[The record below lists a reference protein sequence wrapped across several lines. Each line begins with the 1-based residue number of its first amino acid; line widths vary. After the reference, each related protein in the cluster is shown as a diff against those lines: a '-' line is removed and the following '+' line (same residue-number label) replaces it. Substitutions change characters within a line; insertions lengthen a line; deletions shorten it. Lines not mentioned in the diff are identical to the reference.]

1 MWGSPE
7 PSWRGLA
14 PSIVPV
20 WPTYAAAQTDEA
32 VQLSQSRLGV
42 GSRDRKK
49 GGGRRGL
56 EGGLFICVALVNTP
70 MCNERSHCVEGLWN
84 KVACRVKDK
93 LSLKI
98 YVNNPKTVRKT
109 QKDEKCQ
116 SWRNTF
122 SWSDFLSINHLTDIL
137 SFANRSFRVWALEAW
152 NLKSV
157 LLQKNPYVT
166 PHFWDNKL
174 LSRYFLPETSRASCG
189 CEVTDSEQ
197 SVTQCSADM
206 KTLCSAHRNNDKTE
220 TLTEPISCHVFS
232 DGLFTL
238 GDFQDCW
245 GCVFFFNSG

>member
-137 SFANRSFRVWALEAW
+137 SFANRSFRRG
-152 NLKSV
+152 LKSEICPPSEKPICYTTFLRQQAFEQVLPPRDLQV
-157 LLQKNPYVT
+157 LLRVWGDWQWAERNPVQRWYENT
-166 PHFWDNKL
+166 L
-174 LSRYFLPETSRASCG
+174 LG
-189 CEVTDSEQ
+189 
-197 SVTQCSADM
+197 TQ
-206 KTLCSAHRNNDKTE
+206 E
-220 TLTEPISCHVFS
+220 
-232 DGLFTL
+232 
-238 GDFQDCW
+238 
-245 GCVFFFNSG
+245 

>member
-42 GSRDRKK
+42 GSRDRKE

-137 SFANRSFRVWALEAW
+137 SFANWSFRRG
-152 NLKSV
+152 LKSEICPPSEKPICYTTFLRQQAFEQVLPPRDLQV
-157 LLQKNPYVT
+157 LLRVWGDWQWAERNPVQRWYENT
-166 PHFWDNKL
+166 L
-174 LSRYFLPETSRASCG
+174 LG
-189 CEVTDSEQ
+189 
-197 SVTQCSADM
+197 TQ
-206 KTLCSAHRNNDKTE
+206 E
-220 TLTEPISCHVFS
+220 
-232 DGLFTL
+232 
-238 GDFQDCW
+238 
-245 GCVFFFNSG
+245 

>member
-137 SFANRSFRVWALEAW
+137 SFANRSFRRG
-152 NLKSV
+152 LKSEICPPSEKPICYTTFLRQQASEQVLPPRDLQV
-157 LLQKNPYVT
+157 LLRVWGDWQWAERNPVQRWYENT
-166 PHFWDNKL
+166 L
-174 LSRYFLPETSRASCG
+174 LG
-189 CEVTDSEQ
+189 
-197 SVTQCSADM
+197 TQ
-206 KTLCSAHRNNDKTE
+206 E
-220 TLTEPISCHVFS
+220 
-232 DGLFTL
+232 
-238 GDFQDCW
+238 
-245 GCVFFFNSG
+245 